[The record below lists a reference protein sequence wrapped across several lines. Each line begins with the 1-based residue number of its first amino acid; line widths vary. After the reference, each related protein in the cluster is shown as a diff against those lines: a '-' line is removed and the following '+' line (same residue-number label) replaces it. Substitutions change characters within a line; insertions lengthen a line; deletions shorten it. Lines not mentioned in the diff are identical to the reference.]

1 MSGRSELVVAL
12 DVDTLDEAKKR
23 VSQLGAEVGHYKIGH
38 QLMTSEGPVAIR
50 YLKEQNKTV
59 FLDLKLHE
67 ISNSVAAAVRS
78 AGRLGVDLVL
88 IWCRCMHRADVK

>member
-1 MSGRSELVVAL
+1 
-12 DVDTLDEAKKR
+12 
-23 VSQLGAEVGHYKIGH
+23 
-38 QLMTSEGPVAIR
+38 MTSEGPVAIR

-78 AGRLGVDLVL
+78 AGRLGIDLVL
-88 IWCRCMHRADVK
+88 IWC